1 MSRSKTEK
9 SRTTASFPDFDE
21 MKTLALSNP
30 EAFEEIRRQHI
41 ESFLNTVPQEKRRR
55 LTGLQWKIDQIR
67 NLANT
72 PMSACIQISNM
83 MRDSLNRL
91 NSEQLKLLSLGIHP
105 MVEDQEPKPH
115 NATILQFSRH

>member
-1 MSRSKTEK
+1 MERNMSRSKTEK

-67 NLANT
+67 NLARK
-72 PMSACIQISNM
+72 S
-83 MRDSLNRL
+83 
-91 NSEQLKLLSLGIHP
+91 
-105 MVEDQEPKPH
+105 VV
-115 NATILQFSRH
+115 